1 MKVVFISILLSL
13 SILASNTFAQ
23 QTETKL
29 AEPEISDEEVTDESI
44 AKENTVSNE
53 QAIREETDSVGIK
66 QQLIQL
72 QQTNQV
78 YQKVIKNLIT
88 RIEKLEQSE
97 ELSNTQSQPQN
108 TTTQTSPA
116 VRETIEA
123 QMRENTDLI
132 NSAFEQRLSK
142 EGGMLLGYGQFTYE
156 PGLSYTNSSYETVV
170 VDGYTVYPVL
180 VIGDIVSEKVKRGIT
195 TINQSL
201 RFGLGADTQLDLV
214 IPMGTEKE
222 EFFREDGS
230 NEVRKGEGL
239 GDVSIGISYQLVKSN
254 PDWPDTVIAFN
265 WKTQTGDDPYQQGN
279 TDKLAIGSGFD
290 SYAISLTSMANTD
303 PVVMFGG
310 FTMNYTESDSKPVGR
325 VQPGISYGLNLGMA
339 LALNMDTSLSFSF
352 QFLESE
358 KTEIDGSNINGSD
371 VTTGTFSVGLSTGM
385 GDSHAIDID
394 LGIGLTSDS
403 PDFQLTVS
411 FPLQFTFTDI

>member
-1 MKVVFISILLSL
+1 MKVAFNLFLVSL
-13 SILASNTFAQ
+13 TMLASNTFAQ
-23 QTETKL
+23 QTETTL
-29 AEPEISDEEVTDESI
+29 TDEQIIS
-44 AKENTVSNE
+44 E
-53 QAIREETDSVGIK
+53 QSASDDIR

-72 QQTNQV
+72 QQSNQV
-78 YQKVIKNLIT
+78 YQQVIKNLIS
-88 RIEKLEQSE
+88 RIEKLEQAE
-97 ELSNTQSQPQN
+97 ESSSLQN
-108 TTTQTSPA
+108 QQQTKETEASPE
-116 VRETIEA
+116 VREKIEQ
-123 QMRENTDLI
+123 QMKENTALI

-156 PGLSYTNSSYETVV
+156 PGLSYTNSSYESIV

-195 TINQSL
+195 TINHSL

-214 IPMGTEKE
+214 IPMSNEKE

-230 NEVRKGEGL
+230 NEVRKGEGV

-254 PDWPDTVIAFN
+254 PDWPDSVIAFN
-265 WKTQTGDDPYQQGN
+265 WKTQTGDDPYQLN
-279 TDKLAIGSGFD
+279 NSDKLAIGSGFN
-290 SYAISLTSMANTD
+290 SYAISITSMTNSD

-310 FTMNYTESDSKPVGR
+310 LTMNYTDSDNKPVGR

-352 QFLESE
+352 QFLENE
-358 KTEIDGSNINGSD
+358 KTEIDGNSINGSD
-371 VTTGTFSVGLSTGM
+371 VTTATFSVGLSTGI
-385 GDSHAIDID
+385 GDSHAMDID

-403 PDFQLTVS
+403 PDFQLTIS
-411 FPLQFTFTDI
+411 FPLQFSFSDI